1 MEFTIGL
8 LILDVAHLPETET
21 SPLGPSPRF
30 RKNLLGTILF
40 DPAQL
45 PKLTLTSLSVY
56 GYIEY
61 TYNYI
66 YICIILY
73 IYMYMYIC
81 IYVYMYIC
89 IYVYIY
95 TCYNHDY

>member
-21 SPLGPSPRF
+21 SPLGPSPRS

-56 GYIEY
+56 YVIIYIYMYY
-61 TYNYI
+61 TVCI
-66 YICIILY
+66 YICI
-73 IYMYMYIC
+73 
-81 IYVYMYIC
+81 
-89 IYVYIY
+89 
-95 TCYNHDY
+95 

>member
-45 PKLTLTSLSVY
+45 PKLTLSSLSVY

-66 YICIILY
+66 YIYMCIIL
-73 IYMYMYIC
+73 C
-81 IYVYMYIC
+81 I
-89 IYVYIY
+89 YIY
-95 TCYNHDY
+95 TCYKHDY